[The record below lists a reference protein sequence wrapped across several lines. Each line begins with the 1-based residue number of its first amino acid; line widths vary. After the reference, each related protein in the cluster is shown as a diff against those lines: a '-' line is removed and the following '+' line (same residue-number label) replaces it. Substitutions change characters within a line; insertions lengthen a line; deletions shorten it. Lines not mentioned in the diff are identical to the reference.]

1 MVHYNELN
9 ETEYQQP
16 GPFSACAA
24 ISAEIFTFVD
34 QVCNTELISVH
45 LSSFCKRSAQLLKD
59 IKAAVDTVKNEIPL
73 GSRHMWVKTEI
84 ARYEAVV
91 ANVEKTDLLLRAAE
105 KKHSVA
111 MLSAESEY

>member
-9 ETEYQQP
+9 KTEPQHP
-16 GPFSACAA
+16 GPFSACAT
-24 ISAEIFTFVD
+24 ISAEIYTFVD
-34 QVCNTELISVH
+34 QVCNTELISAH

-59 IKAAVDTVKNEIPL
+59 IKAAVDTVKNEISV

-91 ANVEKTDLLLRAAE
+91 ANVEKTYLLLRAAE
-105 KKHSVA
+105 KRHSVA
-111 MLSAESEY
+111 MLSAESGS